1 MTNAA
6 ATVKQLTLELGGSWE
21 MSNLNKSPKDLFWGA
36 FINSGQVCA
45 AIKRLYIDSKI
56 YDTVCHELVEFA
68 KKIPMGI
75 GTDSDNLLGPIQ
87 NRRQYEKALELTME
101 AIKEGTVLLGGKGEK
116 EDQKGYFFPVTII
129 GDLDNGDRLVDE
141 EQFGPVLPIIK
152 FSDPDEALEK
162 ANDNPH
168 RLGGSV

>member
-1 MTNAA
+1 
-6 ATVKQLTLELGGSWE
+6 
-21 MSNLNKSPKDLFWGA
+21 
-36 FINSGQVCA
+36 
-45 AIKRLYIDSKI
+45 
-56 YDTVCHELVEFA
+56 
-68 KKIPMGI
+68 
-75 GTDSDNLLGPIQ
+75 
-87 NRRQYEKALELTME
+87 ME